1 MKNQKDTLLKKSVIL
16 NQAFTA
22 KLSRSLRKN
31 DQITVSLQDKSG
43 HAVANTKWMKQAQW
57 QVVSKPKEKIKTNN
71 WSNVFKNSRTAPK
84 KYRVVQAPDTG
95 MSYLKKPK
103 YTAAK
108 SKFSSLQAN
117 DRSVSPIKGYQ
128 KALLL
133 PTVSTKLVNWQLP
146 QGSVMH
152 GRYLYVMYE
161 SEKRKN
167 YGRIG
172 RYDIQQLQTL
182 GVWQTGQADRLR
194 SLEKRINQNRFATT
208 NDDRLLQAIKI
219 GPEFHMGHG
228 QAVAYNAQDNH
239 LWLVT
244 LAKKITPAT
253 SCQN

>member
-1 MKNQKDTLLKKSVIL
+1 
-16 NQAFTA
+16 
-22 KLSRSLRKN
+22 
-31 DQITVSLQDKSG
+31 
-43 HAVANTKWMKQAQW
+43 
-57 QVVSKPKEKIKTNN
+57 
-71 WSNVFKNSRTAPK
+71 
-84 KYRVVQAPDTG
+84 
-95 MSYLKKPK
+95 
-103 YTAAK
+103 
-108 SKFSSLQAN
+108 
-117 DRSVSPIKGYQ
+117 
-128 KALLL
+128 
-133 PTVSTKLVNWQLP
+133 
-146 QGSVMH
+146 MH